1 MNIVIFDGVIND
13 QSNLQDIDLIKI
25 LQWYHHG
32 PNFIFLDDNTI
43 PHNTHIII
51 ISDVDIPLI
60 EWPAMLSNS
69 IEQLWD
75 MLEPCLYS
83 WSLNTLLQKQ
93 HVPLGWGLE
102 YHAIKKNTSWLVRRM
117 SQTYQA
123 MIHANGGNA
132 HFWHH
137 VLKFWLKP
145 LQWGL
150 IRK

>member
-1 MNIVIFDGVIND
+1 MNIVIFYGVIND

-75 MLEPCLYS
+75 MSEPCLYS

-93 HVPLGWGLE
+93 PVSLGWGLE
-102 YHAIKKNTSWLVRRM
+102 YHAIKKNTSWLVRGVWVRHIRQWSM
-117 SQTYQA
+117 PMVETPISDI
-123 MIHANGGNA
+123 M
-132 HFWHH
+132 FWN
-137 VLKFWLKP
+137 FD
-145 LQWGL
+145 
-150 IRK
+150 